1 MEIVGETHHFRKP
14 PYRCKEKSPFFG
26 HMARSSQK
34 HPTGPEGMNIQ
45 MLGNMNGGMQNMLLG
60 PSFLKGG
67 QNEKETTRVLPT
79 KNADFCLLPQ
89 IKDICVDVVFG
100 KDVDEIVRICDDMI
114 CVFIYKYHVIS
125 FLDILLTN
133 MYNIYIYW
141 ISSLADCRCFQLR
154 VYSNERKK
162 KVRESD
168 PWQHQCCICFA
179 LKNTNGEISKGK
191 ACHIQGAFC

>member
-133 MYNIYIYW
+133 MYNIYIY
-141 ISSLADCRCFQLR
+141 IEFLL
-154 VYSNERKK
+154 
-162 KVRESD
+162 
-168 PWQHQCCICFA
+168 
-179 LKNTNGEISKGK
+179 
-191 ACHIQGAFC
+191 